1 MAARNDR
8 PDGSVESRGRA
19 LYWVAR
25 ALFYIAI
32 PLALVTTNVRF
43 AFNEE
48 RVYQYS
54 IDHYEVPATTGF
66 ARADLIAATQDV
78 RAYFNNSADYLR
90 TRVHDPTGAVVPLF
104 NTKEVLHM
112 RDVKALVHGVYDAE
126 AFALC
131 VIAAYVVGV
140 CLWSRAISIRTLAR
154 QALKGAVA
162 TVVLLVVF
170 GIAGAT
176 GFDSLFIRFH
186 EIAFSNSNWLLDPA
200 RDHLVQMFPEGFWL
214 DVTMLIAGLTI
225 LEALLLGG
233 GAWLYLRRHPEPA
246 PAATEPADR
255 GGERSGD
262 VAQPVA

>member
-1 MAARNDR
+1 MAEA
-8 PDGSVESRGRA
+8 GRERV
-19 LYWVAR
+19 LYWLAR
-25 ALFYIAI
+25 ALFYVAI

-54 IDHYEVPATTGF
+54 IEHYDVPAVTGF
-66 ARADLIAATQDV
+66 SHTDLIAATQDI

-90 TRVHDPTGAVVPLF
+90 TRVHDPSGNVVPLF
-104 NTKEVLHM
+104 NAKEVLHM
-112 RDVKALVHGVYDAE
+112 RDVKALVHGVYAAE
-126 AFALC
+126 ALALC
-131 VIAAYVVGV
+131 LIAAYVVGV
-140 CLWSRAISIRTLAR
+140 CLWSRAIGVRTLAR

-186 EIAFSNSNWLLDPA
+186 EIAFSNNNWQLDPA
-200 RDHLVQMFPEGFWL
+200 RDHLIQMFPEGFWL
-214 DVTMLIAGLTI
+214 DVTMLIAGLTV

-233 GAWLYLRRHPEPA
+233 GAWLYLRRHPEPV
-246 PAATEPADR
+246 PAAAEPVDR
-255 GGERSGD
+255 GERSGD